1 MDELLKAKTRYE
13 ELIARMDADM
23 AIAEQYKADL
33 VDRYKPTL
41 ALEQLVTIQ
50 SQVLRIQDYIT
61 QKFNNK
67 VEIMRMYD
75 ELLKAIEDEK
85 GKIVNIDGDAFA
97 AYVNS

>member
-1 MDELLKAKTRYE
+1 MEELLKAKTRYE

-23 AIAEQYKADL
+23 ATAEQYRQDL
-33 VDRYKPTL
+33 MERYKPSL

-67 VEIMRMYD
+67 VEILRGYD
-75 ELLKAIEDEK
+75 ELVNAINEEKAK
-85 GKIVNIDGDAFA
+85 A
-97 AYVNS
+97 

>member
-1 MDELLKAKTRYE
+1 MEELMNAKTRYE

-33 VDRYKPTL
+33 VERYKPTL

-67 VEIMRMYD
+67 VEIMRGYD
-75 ELLKAIEDEK
+75 ELLKDIEDAKAE
-85 GKIVNIDGDAFA
+85 AE
-97 AYVNS
+97 

>member
-1 MDELLKAKTRYE
+1 MEELLKAKTRYE

-23 AIAEQYKADL
+23 AVAEQYKADL
-33 VDRYKPTL
+33 VERYKPTL

-67 VEIMRMYD
+67 VEIMRGYD
-75 ELLKAIEDEK
+75 ELLKAIEDAKAE
-85 GKIVNIDGDAFA
+85 AE
-97 AYVNS
+97 

>member
-1 MDELLKAKTRYE
+1 MEELLNAKTRYE
-13 ELIARMDADM
+13 ELIARMDADI

-67 VEIMRMYD
+67 VEILRGYD
-75 ELLKAIEDEK
+75 ELLKAIDEQK
-85 GKIVNIDGDAFA
+85 ANAE
-97 AYVNS
+97 

>member
-1 MDELLKAKTRYE
+1 MEELLKAKTRYE

-33 VDRYKPTL
+33 VERYKPTL

-67 VEIMRMYD
+67 VEILRGYD
-75 ELLKAIEDEK
+75 ELIKAIEEEK
-85 GKIVNIDGDAFA
+85 NK
-97 AYVNS
+97 